1 MEYSDKTAPQQN
13 KEATKPGPEV
23 DISTPTIAC
32 SKETRHKHKLQR
44 KNEENVIKLLKHSS
58 LGKEMCTKMYLT
70 SKQKNHERSG
80 KL

>member
-58 LGKEMCTKMYLT
+58 LGKEIMYDNVLN
-70 SKQKNHERSG
+70 KQAKKS
-80 KL
+80 